1 MNEIMNKVLS
11 GNNGVAWLDGKQIF
25 SLEKIEGKITGEF
38 SEVNQC
44 GENGT
49 GYAYNG
55 WKGEGTLIVNKTES
69 LGITQMADA
78 FKTGVIPIVKIIT
91 KLENKAT
98 GKSERAA
105 VYIFFKEFNIMGFE
119 AKANA
124 KEELP
129 FTIVNYD
136 ANIERL

>member
-11 GNNGVAWLDGKQIF
+11 GNNGVAWLEGKQIF
-25 SLEKIEGKITGEF
+25 SLEKIEAKITGEF

-44 GENGT
+44 GDMGT

-55 WKGEGTLIVNKTES
+55 WKGEGTLSVNKTES
-69 LGITQMADA
+69 LGISKMAA
-78 FKTGVIPIVKIIT
+78 SFKTGIIPILKIIT
-91 KLENKAT
+91 KLENKST

-105 VYIFFKEFNIMGFE
+105 VYIFFKEFNLISFE
-119 AKANA
+119 AKANS

-129 FTIVNYD
+129 FTVVDYEV
-136 ANIERL
+136 IETL